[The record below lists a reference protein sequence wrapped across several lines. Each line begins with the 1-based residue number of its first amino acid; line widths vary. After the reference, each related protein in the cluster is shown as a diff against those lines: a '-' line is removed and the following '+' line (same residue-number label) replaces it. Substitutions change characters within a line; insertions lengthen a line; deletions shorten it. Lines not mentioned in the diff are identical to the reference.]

1 MKSSGTP
8 RQPIFENVSGS
19 QMWVENS
26 PSRPDSNIL
35 VTISNESGEHSVLVT
50 PQNIIDSKAKVF
62 VQAPPERI
70 VTGVSK
76 TRRRIGNFFVGFGY
90 ALAIVLLTFSGA
102 SATGLV
108 KARIVLTGS
117 MAPTINPGDI
127 VITTPPLRDPPKLH
141 SIIAYEARRFDGAP
155 VGVFTHRIIGGDPVS
170 GFIMKGDHNPH
181 PDVQR
186 PKGLDVLGTVIFV
199 IPFIGNLLTKKALF
213 IIVPTAVGLWFL
225 FDTLKDNSN
234 DR

>member
-1 MKSSGTP
+1 MTKSGTP
-8 RQPIFENVSGS
+8 RQSIFESVPGS

-26 PSRPDSNIL
+26 PNRGDSNVLI
-35 VTISNESGEHSVLVT
+35 TISNQSGEHSILVT
-50 PQNIIDSKAKVF
+50 PSKIVDSKAKVF
-62 VQAPPERI
+62 VQAPPER
-70 VTGVSK
+70 VVVGVNK
-76 TRRRIGNFFVGFGY
+76 TRKRIGNFFVGFGY
-90 ALAIVLLTFSGA
+90 VLAVVLLTFSAA

-117 MAPTINPGDI
+117 MTPTINPGDI
-127 VITTPPLRDPPKLH
+127 VITTSPQRVQPKLR
-141 SIIAYEARRFDGAP
+141 SIIAYQGRRFDGAP
-155 VGVFTHRIIGGDPVS
+155 VGVFTHRIIGGDPSS
-170 GFIMKGDHNPH
+170 GFIMKGDHNPN

-199 IPFIGNLLTKKALF
+199 IPVIGNFLTKKALF
-213 IIVPTAVGLWFL
+213 IIVPTGVGLWFL